1 MSANPTPFR
10 WSVEAYER
18 VVALGGFAPE
28 QRIELIDGELVEIM
42 PQKPRHSSTIELV
55 EEACRAIAPEGYRVR
70 VQLPL
75 KFTTSVPEPDVA
87 VVQGQLRSFVNSHPA
102 TAVLVVEVSDTT
114 LEYDQVVKAPIY
126 AAAGIEDYWIININE
141 RTVEVRRQPGPSGY
155 RSLQTYTETD
165 TVAPLFTTVPISVA
179 ELLP

>member
-1 MSANPTPFR
+1 M
-10 WSVEAYER
+10 
-18 VVALGGFAPE
+18 
-28 QRIELIDGELVEIM
+28 
-42 PQKPRHSSTIELV
+42 
-55 EEACRAIAPEGYRVR
+55 
-70 VQLPL
+70 QLPL
-75 KFTTSVPEPDVA
+75 KFTTSVPEPDIA

-126 AAAGIEDYWIININE
+126 AAAGIEDYWIVNINE

-165 TVAPLFTTVPISVA
+165 TISPLFNPTATILVA
-179 ELLP
+179 DLLP